1 MKPHVRDMN
10 GELHLELPIAVQA
23 PPALPAQAAIAT
35 LDDIRRA
42 ANASLRWENHYIVST
57 RESWWWK
64 RYGPAANPEK
74 PDDYANWNK
83 SIAGGKSYLVG
94 EAISTETFLKTHRS
108 SCKLWQQNV
117 FGYCKAHPH
126 ETVNL
131 RNRRFDYDCYWRGEY
146 CVISLPHHDA
156 GGERSWITRDGK
168 SKTLV
173 NVD

>member
-23 PPALPAQAAIAT
+23 PPAPPAQAAIAT

-108 SCKLWQQNV
+108 SCRLWQQNV

-131 RNRRFDYDCYWRGEY
+131 RNRRFNYDCYWRGEY

>member
-23 PPALPAQAAIAT
+23 PPAPPAQAPIAT

-42 ANASLRWENHYIVST
+42 AHASLRWENHYIVST

-117 FGYCKAHPH
+117 FAYCKAHPH

-156 GGERSWITRDGK
+156 GGEQSWITRDGK

>member
-1 MKPHVRDMN
+1 MKPPARNMN
-10 GELHLELPIAVQA
+10 GELELKLPIAVQA
-23 PPALPAQAAIAT
+23 PPTPPAQAAIAT

-42 ANASLRWENHYIVST
+42 ANAPLLWENHYIVST

-64 RYGPAANPEK
+64 RYGPGTSAQE
-74 PDDYANWNK
+74 PDEYANWDK

-94 EAISTETFLKTHRS
+94 EAIPTETFLKTHRS
-108 SCKLWQQNV
+108 SCKPWQQNV
-117 FGYCKAHPH
+117 FEYCKAHPH

-131 RNRRFDYDCYWRGEY
+131 RNQRFDYDCYWRGEY

-156 GGERSWITRDGK
+156 GGERAWITRDGK
-168 SKTLV
+168 SKILV

>member
-23 PPALPAQAAIAT
+23 PPAPPAQAAIAT

-42 ANASLRWENHYIVST
+42 ANASLPWENHYIVST